1 MGGSGGRSG
10 STTLGRIKHIFG
22 SKSKS
27 HVAVSR
33 TVTNA
38 SNPYEKGRHP
48 SADSD
53 HSDDDDDDDD
63 VSNIL

>member
-1 MGGSGGRSG
+1 M
-10 STTLGRIKHIFG
+10 FG

-27 HVAVSR
+27 HVTVSR

-38 SNPYEKGRHP
+38 SNANDKGRHP

-53 HSDDDDDDDD
+53 HSDDDDEDDD
-63 VSNIL
+63 VSTIL